1 MSYTLPTLPYAL
13 NALEPHISQK
23 TLEFHYGK
31 HHQAYVNNLNNL
43 VLGTKFEN
51 ATLEKI
57 VMEARKAGLA
67 GATVFK
73 GIMGFGGT
81 SRIHTSKILR
91 LSEDLPL
98 IIEIV
103 DELTKIEKFLPVV
116 DKIMEEA
123 NSGGLITI
131 EKAEIIKYKS
141 VKPK

>member
-1 MSYTLPTLPYAL
+1 MKIEGDAKLLRIFVGETDR
-13 NALEPHISQK
+13 
-23 TLEFHYGK
+23 
-31 HHQAYVNNLNNL
+31 HHSVN
-43 VLGTKFEN
+43 VY
-51 ATLEKI
+51 EKI

-103 DELTKIEKFLPVV
+103 DEYTKIEKFLPIV
-116 DKIMEEA
+116 DQIMEES

-141 VKPK
+141 VKLE